1 MYPVLFKIGPFAL
14 YSLWAGVLIGFFV
27 ATVLF
32 LKRAKYERMDLNFI
46 LGHGLSLLI
55 GSFLFSRSCFF
66 FANWGYFGQF
76 SIINFLK
83 QLLFFWQPGYSFWGA
98 ILGFSFVFYW
108 HCRRHGES
116 FLQWLDVALVPILIA
131 CANFGQL
138 LDGEGYGR
146 ETILPWGIT
155 FENTGVKYTVPVH
168 PTQVYSL
175 LLIATVIFTRKIVMD
190 RWSMLSKNYNWTI
203 FAIAGFSLGRFILE
217 FFRGDDT
224 LEFLGIRVAFFIAMI
239 VFVPT
244 AYLLYKQSK
253 QTLIN

>member
-98 ILGFSFVFYW
+98 IWGYGVSPSHV
-108 HCRRHGES
+108 G
-116 FLQWLDVALVPILIA
+116 
-131 CANFGQL
+131 ANNIFGQSDL
-138 LDGEGYGR
+138 PTVYFGQGYDLFLPLGLQQAVLDR
-146 ETILPWGIT
+146 
-155 FENTGVKYTVPVH
+155 V
-168 PTQVYSL
+168 
-175 LLIATVIFTRKIVMD
+175 TRLRAV
-190 RWSMLSKNYNWTI
+190 N
-203 FAIAGFSLGRFILE
+203 
-217 FFRGDDT
+217 
-224 LEFLGIRVAFFIAMI
+224 
-239 VFVPT
+239 
-244 AYLLYKQSK
+244 
-253 QTLIN
+253 